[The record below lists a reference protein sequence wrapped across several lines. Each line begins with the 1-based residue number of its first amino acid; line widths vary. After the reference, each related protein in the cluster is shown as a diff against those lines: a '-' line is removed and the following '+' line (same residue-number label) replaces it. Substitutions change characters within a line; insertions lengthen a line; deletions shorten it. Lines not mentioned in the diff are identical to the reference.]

1 MGNKYYTHHS
11 IKDYQEGSIFANV
24 YTWTIF
30 DILRLAGSRGLTA
43 PEVHRHVE
51 ETTGTQVSQSKIY
64 DLLKRLYEGK
74 WIHRYYDREVE
85 RQRCTIALDWG
96 GISVE
101 EEFEELIIKK
111 ERAYI
116 RTHLFPVFMNF
127 IRKAIR
133 DFREDP
139 YAEKWIPQTDG
150 FCKVC
155 RNGKSHE
162 ALEFFNS
169 LLDEATAEFMDS
181 NEFHEFMKD
190 NRYAKKGTTS

>member
-1 MGNKYYTHHS
+1 MGNKYYIHHS

-30 DILRLAGSRGLTA
+30 DILREAGSKGLTT
-43 PEVHRHVE
+43 PEIHIQIE
-51 ETTGTQVSQSKIY
+51 DITGTQVSQSKIY

-85 RQRCTIALDWG
+85 KQRCSIALDWG

-101 EEFEELIIKK
+101 EEFEEKIMEK
-111 ERAYI
+111 ERTYI
-116 RTHLFPVFMNF
+116 RTHLFPVFLNL
-127 IRKAIR
+127 IRRTIK
-133 DFREDP
+133 DFKEDQSTI
-139 YAEKWIPQTDG
+139 KWLPQMKG
-150 FCKVC
+150 YCKVC
-155 RNGKSHE
+155 KNGKSHE

-181 NEFHEFMKD
+181 KEFHEYMKE
-190 NRYAKKGTTS
+190 NGYARQ